1 MRSFNIGPIA
11 LNTVTDNCKMVGY
24 GCFITVTFTGATDL
38 ILFIANGAGT
48 DYTKHSEITVDGVNV
63 TRFTAQLAGTQNIH
77 LNGLTP
83 GTFISLQTVSGTGTA
98 VMNFITGSEA

>member
-1 MRSFNIGPIA
+1 MRSLNIGPIA
-11 LNTVTDNCKMVGY
+11 LNTVTENCKMVGY
-24 GCFITVTFTGATDL
+24 GCFITVTYTGATDL
-38 ILFIANGAGT
+38 ILYIANGPGL

-63 TRFTAQLAGTQNIH
+63 TRFTAQSAGIQQIS

-98 VMNFITGSEA
+98 VMDFITGSEA